1 MNTDTKDRLK
11 RTGFTFE
18 DVLHMYAPM
27 TMTSDDLES
36 WDGTSPNAEDGAEQY
51 NAISSKNWDYV
62 QAALKDK
69 LDAEK
74 VYTSKELYEIL
85 YGLAKDKDEYIQSTF
100 NPGHSICPIMF
111 THMADDFY
119 DLDRPDQS
127 FAWNTETN
135 QKVHTGY
142 LPR

>member
-18 DVLHMYAPM
+18 DVLHMYAPVLM
-27 TMTSDDLES
+27 TASELED
-36 WDGTSPNAEDGAEQY
+36 WDGTSPDEEDGVEQF
-51 NAISSKNWDYV
+51 NATISKNWEYV

-142 LPR
+142 LPL

>member
-11 RTGFTFE
+11 RTGFTLE
-18 DVLHMYAPM
+18 DVLHMYAPVPM
-27 TMTSDDLES
+27 TASELEE
-36 WDGTSPNAEDGAEQY
+36 WDGTSTDEEDGAEQY
-51 NAISSKNWDYV
+51 NAISSKNWEYV

-85 YGLAKDKDEYIQSTF
+85 YVLARDKDEYIQSTF
-100 NPGHSICPIMF
+100 DPGHSICPILF
-111 THMADDFY
+111 SYMADDFY

-127 FAWNTETN
+127 FAWDTETN

>member
-1 MNTDTKDRLK
+1 MSADTKERLK
-11 RTGFTFE
+11 RTDFTLE
-18 DVLHMYAPM
+18 DVLHMYAPAPM
-27 TMTSDDLES
+27 TALELEY
-36 WDGTSPNAEDGAEQY
+36 WDGTSPDEKDGVEQL
-51 NAISSKNWDYV
+51 NEASRKNWEYV

-74 VYTSKELYEIL
+74 VYTAKEMFEIL
-85 YGLAKDKDEYIQSTF
+85 YRMSRSTDEYISATF
-100 NPGHSICPIMF
+100 DPGHSICPILF
-111 THMADDFY
+111 AYMADDFY

-127 FAWNTETN
+127 FAWDTETN